1 MLYNAS
7 RQTQYLFNIDQ
18 ALNTM
23 NLLWAFT
30 FSKAKDPLTGEPID
44 INLNVDVNTEV
55 SIMRLER

>member
-1 MLYNAS
+1 
-7 RQTQYLFNIDQ
+7 
-18 ALNTM
+18 M